1 MRRRA
6 LKPKPKREPTIA
18 LINIVF
24 LMLIFFLIAGTIA
37 PPSEPDIE
45 LVSLTDLDGTAPAE
59 TLAIHPDGRSVW
71 QGVETTAETFAL
83 PESTDDETILRLL
96 PDRNLP
102 AWKLLEIA
110 ATLEARGVTDLR
122 VVTERALE

>member
-1 MRRRA
+1 MRPRA
-6 LKPKPKREPTIA
+6 PEPKPKREPTIA

-37 PPSEPDIE
+37 PSSEPDID
-45 LVSLTDLDGTAPAE
+45 LVSLADLDGTAPAE
-59 TLAIHPDGRSVW
+59 TLAIYPDGRSVW
-71 QGVETTAETFAL
+71 QGVDTTAETLDL
-83 PESTDDETILRLL
+83 PENTGDETVLRLL

-110 ATLEARGVTDLR
+110 A
-122 VVTERALE
+122 ALAQSD

>member
-6 LKPKPKREPTIA
+6 STGKTGREPTIA

-37 PPSEPDIE
+37 PPSEPSIE
-45 LVSLTDLDGTAPAE
+45 LVRLSDLDGSAPAE
-59 TLAIHPDGRSVW
+59 TLAIYPDGRSVLE
-71 QGVETTAETFAL
+71 GVDVTPAEVEL
-83 PESTDDETILRLL
+83 PESDGEETVFRLL
-96 PDRNLP
+96 PDRDLP

-110 ATLEARGVTDLR
+110 AALEERGVTDLR